1 MKLVIATAAVVA
13 ALIATPACA
22 QQRVDQRRA
31 TGPGGSVDITLV
43 SGSVRV
49 VAWDRNEV
57 HVTGEL
63 GHDAERLEL
72 RSEGDRT
79 YVQVVVPRNTRNS
92 GGSELQVRIPAR
104 KTLVVRTIS
113 ADADVRGMR
122 GSTTV
127 NTVSGNVQVGGRPAR
142 LEVTT
147 RSGEV
152 EIDVVSERV
161 RAQSTS
167 GDIRLSGDV
176 STEVEAQTVSG
187 DIGVSARTG
196 SLRAQ
201 SVSGTVTAPTVSGR
215 AQVQTV
221 SGDIRVQG
229 QRLRGD
235 FGTVS
240 GDVTIAGSLDRG
252 GTVTVN
258 SHSGEIE
265 MRLPRG
271 TGAEVEFTTF
281 SGDLEI
287 AVDGARVTRTSRRE
301 REVLL
306 GRGGSRVELR
316 TFSGN
321 VKLAD
326 R

>member
-1 MKLVIATAAVVA
+1 MKPGFATA
-13 ALIATPACA
+13 ALIAACIVTPACA

-31 TGPGGSVDITLV
+31 TGPGGTVDITLV

-49 VAWDRNEV
+49 VAWNRNEV

-63 GHDAERLEL
+63 GRGVERLDL
-72 RSEGDRT
+72 RTEGDRT
-79 YVQVVVPRNTRNS
+79 YVQVVHR
-92 GGSELQVRIPAR
+92 GSRSSSTADIEVRIPAR
-104 KTLVVRTIS
+104 KTLVVRTTS
-113 ADADVRGMR
+113 ANADVRGMT

-127 NTVSGNVQVGGRPAR
+127 NTVSGNVQVGGRPAD

-152 EIDVVSERV
+152 EIDVVTDRV
-161 RAQSTS
+161 RAQSIS
-167 GDIRLSGDV
+167 GDLRLGGDV
-176 STEVEAQTVSG
+176 RTEVEAQTVSG
-187 DIGVSARTG
+187 DIGVSARAG

-201 SVSGTVTAPTVSGR
+201 SVSGTITAPTVGGR
-215 AQVQTV
+215 AEVQTV
-221 SGDIRVQG
+221 SGDIRVEG

-235 FGTVS
+235 FETVS
-240 GDVTIAGSLDRG
+240 GDVTIAGALERG
-252 GTVTVN
+252 GTTTV
-258 SHSGEIE
+258 STHSGEIE

-281 SGDLEI
+281 SGDMEL
-287 AVDGARVTRTSRRE
+287 AVAGARVTRSSKRE

-306 GRGGSRVELR
+306 GRGGARVELR
-316 TFSGN
+316 TFSGS

>member
-1 MKLVIATAAVVA
+1 MKPGIATAV
-13 ALIATPACA
+13 LIAAFIVTPACA

-31 TGPGGSVDITLV
+31 TGPGGTVDITLI

-49 VAWDRNEV
+49 VAWGRNEV

-63 GHDAERLEL
+63 GRGVERLDL
-72 RSEGDRT
+72 RTEGDRT
-79 YVQVVVPRNTRNS
+79 YVQVVVPRGTRHS
-92 GGSELQVRIPAR
+92 GGSDIEVRIPAR
-104 KTLVVRTIS
+104 KTLVVRTTS
-113 ADADVRGMR
+113 ADADVRGVT

-127 NTVSGNVQVGGRPAR
+127 NTVSGNVQVGGRPAS

-152 EIDVVSERV
+152 EVDVVSDRV
-161 RAQSTS
+161 RAQSIS
-167 GDIRLSGDV
+167 GDLSLGGDV
-176 STEVEAQTVSG
+176 RTEVEAQTVSG
-187 DIGVSARTG
+187 DIGVSARAG

-215 AQVQTV
+215 AEVQTV
-221 SGDIRVQG
+221 SGDIRVEG

-235 FGTVS
+235 FETVS
-240 GDVTIAGSLDRG
+240 GDVTIAGSLERG
-252 GTVTVN
+252 GTTTVS
-258 SHSGEIE
+258 SHSGQIE

-271 TGAEVEFTTF
+271 AGAEVEFTTF
-281 SGDLEI
+281 SGDMDLSV
-287 AVDGARVTRTSRRE
+287 AGARVTRTSRRE

-306 GRGGSRVELR
+306 GRGGARVELR